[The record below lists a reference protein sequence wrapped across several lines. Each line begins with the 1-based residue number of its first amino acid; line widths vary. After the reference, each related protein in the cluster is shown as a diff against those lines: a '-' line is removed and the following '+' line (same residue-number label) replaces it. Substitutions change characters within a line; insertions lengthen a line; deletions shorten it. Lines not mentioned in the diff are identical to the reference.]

1 MIYGFDSRIRY
12 SEVDLNLKL
21 AMGSVI
27 DYFQDCSTF
36 HSEHIG
42 LGVGHLDGKD
52 RAWVLSSWQIVC
64 KRFPKFGETVRIET
78 WPYDFKGFYGSRNFA
93 MKDESGE
100 RIIYANSLWVY
111 MDTKNGR
118 PAKVD
123 PEEIEGYILEEK
135 LDMDY
140 APRKLSMPKEMEEY
154 PGFPVIKSHLDTNH
168 HVNNAQYVK
177 MAEEYLPEGF
187 RIGQLRAEY
196 KKSAMLHDVIVPKIS
211 EENGVYTVALTD
223 EAGSPYVIMIFDPP
237 KRT

>member
-12 SEVDLNLKL
+12 SEVDLHLHL
-21 AMGSVI
+21 TMGSVI

-64 KRFPKFGETVRIET
+64 ERFPRFGETVRIET
-78 WPYDFKGFYGSRNFA
+78 WPYDFKGFYGSRNFS
-93 MKDESGE
+93 MKDAEGN

-135 LDMDY
+135 LPMDY
-140 APRKLSMPKEMEEY
+140 APRKLSMPKEMKEE
-154 PGFPVIKSHLDTNH
+154 PGFVVVKNHLDTNY

-196 KKSAMLHDVIVPKIS
+196 RKSAKLHDRIIPRVS
-211 EENGVYTVALTD
+211 EENGTYTVALTD
-223 EAGSPYVIMIFDPP
+223 EGGVPYVVMIFDPY
-237 KRT
+237 KEK